1 MKKTLFESS
10 EVGGCYLYVGI
21 EPVYGEF
28 ILETGGDPITLND
41 LEEGSADGISE
52 CEKLIETI
60 NNIIANPNTY
70 WEPCDEE
77 DEEYIQDNLEAWGI
91 DHD

>member
-1 MKKTLFESS
+1 MKKTLFKES
-10 EVGGCYLYVGI
+10 VAGGCYLYVDI
-21 EPVYGEF
+21 EPVYGGF

-41 LEEGSADGISE
+41 LEEGVADGITE

-60 NNIIANPNTY
+60 NNIVANPNTY
-70 WEPCDEE
+70 WEPCDDD
-77 DEEYIQDNLEAWGI
+77 DEEYVSDYINAWGI